1 MEVAM
6 VFESQAWTPISTK
19 PTSNDRLWLTC
30 ATHALST
37 EAEEIMGL
45 LLGDIHYDHS
55 GRIPVVS
62 AKIWGAAPQVR
73 ADRRKD
79 RVETT
84 PEQLAAASAEA
95 ERMSAATG
103 MRTRVIGWYHSHP
116 HITVH
121 PSHVDDSKH
130 PMCLFPSLS
139 VWCPSDVRTQGMY
152 QMLDEGFVGLIFSAF
167 NRASSHAQA
176 GQLQAVAFQSVSA
189 RDKEQREQRSRH
201 TPARG
206 QWAQLG
212 TKREHSSH
220 PSVSDLEPQE
230 LAVVLAAVDDDVP
243 SSDFTAWE
251 VPIKV
256 VPSARAFPSLPRAHA
271 VAPLTQ
277 LQRMLLMEEKE
288 AYEKAV
294 EHAGRHGEPNP
305 LELIHH
311 HATYQAALCR
321 LMETCL
327 VPAIAALENI
337 TQSNK
342 AALRLKQEEQA
353 RASERASHVQEQ
365 FIVHPSGAAPVI
377 AAVAHTP
384 SPAHRNPAVILMKV
398 ILVKVILVNVILVE
412 VILVEVILMKVL
424 LVKVIL
430 MKVILMKVI
439 LVKVILV
446 KVILVK
452 VILVKVILMNV
463 ILMKVVLVKVI
474 LVKVI
479 LVKVILVKVILMNVI
494 LMKVVLVKVVLVKV
508 IDEGDSGERDSDEGN
523 SGEGDSGE
531 DDSDEGDSGEDDS
544 GEGDSDEGDSGEVD
558 SDRGDPGGDKDD
570 GLAAHLK
577 SVLAAVL
584 GELRDVDTTEAVSQ
598 IAELCQLLAVTDP
611 HCLPSG
617 VTHLSTRAWHCD
629 QLLQRM
635 QQTQASLQERQEQ
648 VTALA
653 ECIES
658 WKAQLPSDDDISR
671 ATDDVADKIRRTAQ
685 EQQQLSLQR
694 SAAQGSLEAAG
705 YSADVDMAALLQLAA
720 EVQGEEEEVGRL
732 QQDLAIYSDL
742 PTLEV
747 QREGEEVGRLHLA
760 IFSDLPSVWC
770 GAVDLH
776 APAEGEG
783 APALSQKLEAW
794 SMGRRW
800 RRARDS

>member
-1 MEVAM
+1 MSLTEV
-6 VFESQAWTPISTK
+6 VVSSEV
-19 PTSNDRLWLTC
+19 WLTC

-55 GRIPVVS
+55 GRTPVVS

-121 PSHVDDSKH
+121 PSHVDVH
-130 PMCLFPSLS
+130 
-139 VWCPSDVRTQGMY
+139 TQGMY

-201 TPARG
+201 TPARR

-256 VPSARAFPSLPRAHA
+256 VSSARAFPSLPRAHA

-277 LQRMLLMEEKE
+277 LQRMLLLEEKE

-327 VPAIAALENI
+327 VPAIAALEDI
-337 TQSNK
+337 TRSNK

-353 RASERASHVQEQ
+353 RDAQRASHVQEQ
-365 FIVHPSGAAPVI
+365 FIVHTSGVARSTASVATAPTPAHPNPSVAQKPTDVRK
-377 AAVAHTP
+377 AAVA
-384 SPAHRNPAVILMKV
+384 RNPAV
-398 ILVKVILVNVILVE
+398 
-412 VILVEVILMKVL
+412 
-424 LVKVIL
+424 
-430 MKVILMKVI
+430 
-439 LVKVILV
+439 
-446 KVILVK
+446 
-452 VILVKVILMNV
+452 
-463 ILMKVVLVKVI
+463 
-474 LVKVI
+474 
-479 LVKVILVKVILMNVI
+479 
-494 LMKVVLVKVVLVKV
+494 
-508 IDEGDSGERDSDEGN
+508 
-523 SGEGDSGE
+523 
-531 DDSDEGDSGEDDS
+531 
-544 GEGDSDEGDSGEVD
+544 
-558 SDRGDPGGDKDD
+558 
-570 GLAAHLK
+570 AHVPD
-577 SVLAAVL
+577 SVLSPVHV
-584 GELRDVDTTEAVSQ
+584 EMQ
-598 IAELCQLLAVTDP
+598 K
-611 HCLPSG
+611 
-617 VTHLSTRAWHCD
+617 
-629 QLLQRM
+629 LQ
-635 QQTQASLQERQEQ
+635 QA
-648 VTALA
+648 
-653 ECIES
+653 
-658 WKAQLPSDDDISR
+658 
-671 ATDDVADKIRRTAQ
+671 
-685 EQQQLSLQR
+685 EQQRQMEKQQQQAEKQRQLEKQQR
-694 SAAQGSLEAAG
+694 QQQRRQAEKRQQQPQQ
-705 YSADVDMAALLQLAA
+705 LQLQTGQ
-720 EVQGEEEEVGRL
+720 EG
-732 QQDLAIYSDL
+732 
-742 PTLEV
+742 
-747 QREGEEVGRLHLA
+747 REGERAGA
-760 IFSDLPSVWC
+760 GK
-770 GAVDLH
+770 GAVDYMAQLSALH
-776 APAEGEG
+776 VSSPHSPIASSPPPMSSPQPAPV
-783 APALSQKLEAW
+783 AP
-794 SMGRRW
+794 
-800 RRARDS
+800 